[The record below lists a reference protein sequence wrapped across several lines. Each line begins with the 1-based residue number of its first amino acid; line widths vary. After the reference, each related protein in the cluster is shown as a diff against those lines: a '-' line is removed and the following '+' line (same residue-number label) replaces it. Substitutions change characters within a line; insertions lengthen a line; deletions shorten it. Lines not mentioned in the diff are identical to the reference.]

1 MKNYFRFVVFALLG
15 LLNAQWAS
23 AQTVTVSPTTGK
35 LVAASTY
42 EGEVGFENGWS
53 SLWRHEQLPL
63 SFSVAD
69 DDQLTL
75 GGEIS
80 NPAGNINV
88 IGNNLVL
95 MGGMNPDLYC
105 VLSLPKG
112 YRFKKYKIVLLNNLI
127 GTNVGEDQTI
137 ASGGT
142 KVMYETDNTYN
153 TSNFK
158 ANTNEMGGTNSST
171 EYVLERTSLV
181 KSDMSNQLYFRITH
195 TNAQFYGVTIKSFEV
210 EFTAEGEFDAEVA
223 PYEIGP
229 ATSLV
234 EAPFLTS
241 KMDIGAVQ
249 PQTKNG
255 KTYYAYNYL
264 NVQDMEAFTYLY
276 QDDAITDGHPSSTA
290 STQKN
295 ITPVSVDGN
304 MRYALKNDIYYIES
318 PVEIHSQTGLAS
330 PIGYRITG
338 AHFECL
344 WSNTTVPSG
353 TKTFNACEISYTNN
367 GQTYY
372 LNGELQFT
380 TESFSWEIDDMGNLC
395 NGKRFLA
402 CHGERDVR
410 DLSYS
415 TIKDNQYNLRRDTD
429 GKIYY
434 TSSSNTKYYLQW
446 YNGTYATT
454 YQNREYYRWDGDYA
468 TIGPKMVKSTNTYS
482 SRDYESF
489 NFGSYWNPNYVRCY
503 GCYRSNYTA
512 TSTYHEGREI
522 EYGGFTPGSY
532 TLKVYDKTGTSV
544 VFSKTVSSAADLAG
558 DAGKFD
564 LTGLNNDAVKF
575 AIEGLTGNNQAL
587 ISVTLTMET
596 LNPYINKIDIF
607 AQDASETLK
616 LTQTFTANDF
626 SVSGGAFKFYIPT
639 DYSTSDI
646 HFSFRDL
653 YSNDG
658 DETYIDS
665 ENKPGTGH
673 ARYSFVSSP
682 YFQAFDEVKGNS
694 TTQIEGAGYDMVDTQ
709 SDEGLYDTRYSA
721 DIPSPTKLY
730 ANVVGNIRFKFNNAE
745 NLSNTSGAT
754 EKDYLVEYPFSAPAY
769 LLSTDPDA
777 EEGEE
782 AATGAFE
789 ELVLNAQDEAT
800 RSDIVYLFTADE
812 TRYNIAPSKK
822 WQHRSYAFYRMDIEL
837 EAARYNADLAWT
849 KLYDHTCYADKDK
862 NNKDV
867 DADKSMWGLKLGTKD
882 ENGNKVEGYLSA
894 GEIAQAVAASFT
906 STGTNH
912 PTSQDQILY
921 VDASDLKTV
930 VSSQDEDGNPFTI
943 ENLNAMFAPNSLFFL
958 PKNMTSTANNIAYKT
973 SSGSY
978 NAARNI
984 VLVDRKPFYSP
995 YDIQVG
1001 AAPNY
1006 AMYTREITWQ
1016 SQGRNSLAT
1025 VILPFTI
1032 AVTEDGV
1039 HTEPAASPYSGCTF
1053 TVNKMNSDNCMSVD
1067 QAVDT
1072 EARDF
1077 YATGYFTPIT
1087 GVKEVD
1093 ANKPYMIKVTT
1104 PPSDENVPF
1113 AVTQYG
1119 ALVKATTDM
1128 TKDTGTADN
1137 PTPDRYTFKGESAT
1151 GKIVTSGISFQ
1162 NYGSFSGKKLTAN
1175 SGYFYFA
1182 GGKYL
1187 NSKNIRPEVSQYLY
1201 MYPFRGYYTYTG
1213 GGTGNAKMMLGFDVV
1228 FGENTT
1234 TGIADLTDEAVAD
1247 LVAIPGRG
1255 SITFKASAD
1264 NDVQIVKANGMAA
1277 GRVLI
1282 SAGETKTINIPAG
1295 LYIVNGA
1302 KLIVK

>member
-1 MKNYFRFVVFALLG
+1 MLL
-15 LLNAQWAS
+15 LLLLVAGVTNTLAQN
-23 AQTVTVSPTTGK
+23 VTVSPTTGK
-35 LVAASTY
+35 LVAAATA
-42 EGEVGFENGWS
+42 GNEVGFENGWS

-88 IGNNLVL
+88 IGNNLVI
-95 MGGMNPDLYC
+95 MGGMEPDLYC

-112 YRFKKYKIVLLNNLI
+112 YRIKKYKIVLLNNLI
-127 GTNVGEDQTI
+127 GTSVAQNQTI

-142 KVMYETDNTYN
+142 KVMYETDSTYN

-158 ANTNEMGGTNSST
+158 AKTNAMGTSNSST

-181 KSDMSNQLYFRITH
+181 KSDMSNQLYFRVTH
-195 TNAQFYGVTIKSFEV
+195 TNTEFYALTIKSFEV

-295 ITPVSVDGN
+295 ITPVSVDGK
-304 MRYALKNDIYYIES
+304 MRYALKNDIYYVEA

-330 PIGYRITG
+330 PVGYRITG

-344 WSNTTVPSG
+344 WSNTTVTSG
-353 TKTFNACEISYTNN
+353 TKTINACEISYTNN

-380 TESFSWEIDDMGNLC
+380 TESFSWEIDDMGNIC

-415 TIKDNQYNLRRDTD
+415 TIKDNRYNLRRESD
-429 GKIYY
+429 GKISY

-446 YNGTYATT
+446 YNGTYIGE
-454 YQNREYYRWDGDYA
+454 YNNREWYYWQGDYA
-468 TIGPKMVKSTNTYS
+468 TYGPKMVKSTNTYNT
-482 SRDYESF
+482 RDYHDFWSGY
-489 NFGSYWNPNYVRCY
+489 NRIRCY
-503 GCYRSNYTA
+503 GCYRSDYTA

-532 TLKVYDKTGTSV
+532 TLKVYDKTGTTE

-575 AIEGLTGNNQAL
+575 AIEDLTGNNQAL
-587 ISVTLTMET
+587 VSVTLTMET

-607 AQDASETLK
+607 AEDATKNLK
-616 LTQTFTANDF
+616 LTQTFTASDF
-626 SVSGGAFKFYIPT
+626 SVSGGAFKFYIPI
-639 DYSTSDI
+639 DYSESDI

-694 TTQIEGAGYDMVDTQ
+694 TTQIEGAGYNMVDTQ

-754 EKDYLVEYPFSAPAY
+754 EKDYLVEYPFSVPAY

-777 EEGEE
+777 EAGEE

-789 ELVLNAQDEAT
+789 ELVLNAKDEAT

-837 EAARYNADLAWT
+837 ESARYNADLTWT
-849 KLYDHTCYADKDK
+849 KIYDENKTCYADQDENGKDI
-862 NNKDV
+862 
-867 DADKSMWGLKLGTKD
+867 DASKSMWGVKLGTKD
-882 ENGNKVEGYLSA
+882 ENGNKVEGYLSV
-894 GEIAQAVAASFT
+894 GEIAQSIAAAFT
-906 STGTNH
+906 SAGTNH
-912 PTSQDQILY
+912 PTSHDQILY

-930 VSSQDEDGNPFTI
+930 VSSQDADGNPVTVESI
-943 ENLNAMFAPNSLFFL
+943 NALLAPNSLFFL

-973 SSGSY
+973 STGSF
-978 NAARNI
+978 NAGRNI
-984 VLVDRKPFYSP
+984 VLTDRKPFYSP
-995 YDIQVG
+995 YDIQVS

-1006 AMYTREITWQ
+1006 AMYTRNVTWAKNGKVTNATLLVPFQIGVDAKGLHDDGEGNKFTVHQIAGDKALSPTATKEID
-1016 SQGRNSLAT
+1016 NIH
-1025 VILPFTI
+1025 VLP
-1032 AVTEDGV
+1032 VEGV
-1039 HTEPAASPYSGCTF
+1039 KTTEPNVPY
-1053 TVNKMNSDNCMSVD
+1053 VVSVSADD
-1067 QAVDT
+1067 QPT
-1072 EARDF
+1072 
-1077 YATGYFTPIT
+1077 
-1087 GVKEVD
+1087 D
-1093 ANKPYMIKVTT
+1093 ANTSFVVKQT
-1104 PPSDENVPF
+1104 
-1113 AVTQYG
+1113 G
-1119 ALVKATTDM
+1119 ALLKATTSRDED
-1128 TKDTGTADN
+1128 TYEFTGKSGNGISGKTGVTFTPTGT
-1137 PTPDRYTFKGESAT
+1137 Y
-1151 GKIVTSGISFQ
+1151 
-1162 NYGSFSGKKLTAN
+1162 SGKVIPRDENKTLYYFGKNMFLKLGTLTSAN
-1175 SGYFYFA
+1175 
-1182 GGKYL
+1182 
-1187 NSKNIRPEVSQYLY
+1187 LY
-1201 MYPFRGYYTYTG
+1201 MYPFRAYFRTSGDSP
-1213 GGTGNAKMMLGFDVV
+1213 AKQLNIFL
-1228 FGENTT
+1228 GENTNP
-1234 TGIADLTDEAVAD
+1234 TGINEVETETMFVDPNAPIYDVY
-1247 LVAIPGRG
+1247 GRK
-1255 SITFKASAD
+1255 I
-1264 NDVQIVKANGMAA
+1264 ANSVREIA
-1277 GRVLI
+1277 GKKLPRGIYV
-1282 SAGETKTINIPAG
+1282 
-1295 LYIVNGA
+1295 VNGA
-1302 KLIVK
+1302 KFNVK

>member
-1 MKNYFRFVVFALLG
+1 MLL
-15 LLNAQWAS
+15 LLLLVAGVTNTLAQN
-23 AQTVTVSPTTGK
+23 VTVSPTTGK

-69 DDQLTL
+69 DDQLTP

-80 NPAGNINV
+80 NPAGNISVN
-88 IGNNLVL
+88 GSNLVL
-95 MGGMNPDLYC
+95 QAGVHPDLYC

-112 YRFKKYKIVLLNNLI
+112 YRFKKYKIVLLNNLNGVTVNTTEFDTGI
-127 GTNVGEDQTI
+127 
-137 ASGGT
+137 T
-142 KVMYETDNTYN
+142 KVMYETDSTYN

-158 ANTNEMGGTNSST
+158 AKTNSMGGTNSST

-181 KSDMSNQLYFRITH
+181 KSDMGNQLYFRMTH
-195 TNAQFYGVTIKSFEV
+195 SADGSYGVTIKSFEV
-210 EFTAEGEFDAEVA
+210 EFTAEGEFNADVA

-234 EAPFLTS
+234 QAPFLTS

-276 QDDAITDGHPSSTA
+276 QHDAITDGHPSSTA

-295 ITPVSVDGN
+295 ITPVSVDGK

-330 PIGYRITG
+330 PVGYRITG

-344 WSNTTVPSG
+344 WSNTTVTSG
-353 TKTFNACEISYTNN
+353 TKKFNACEISYTNN

-380 TESFSWEIDDMGNLC
+380 TESFSWEIDDMGNIC

-402 CHGERDVR
+402 CHGENDVR

-415 TIKDNQYNLRRDTD
+415 TIKDNRYNLKRDTD

-446 YNGTYATT
+446 YNGTYIGSS
-454 YQNREYYRWDGDYA
+454 NGREYYGWQDQAGVY
-468 TIGPKMVKSTNTYS
+468 IGKEVAKVVKSTNVYTDS
-482 SRDYESF
+482 D
-489 NFGSYWNPNYVRCY
+489 NNWHQVGSYTNWRWVYY
-503 GCYRSNYTA
+503 TGCYRSDYTA

-532 TLKVYDKTGTSV
+532 TLKVYDKTGTSE
-544 VFSKTVSSAADLAG
+544 VFSKTVSSAADLAD

-575 AIEGLTGNNQAL
+575 AIEDLTGNNQAL

-607 AQDASETLK
+607 AQDASNTLK

-639 DYSTSDI
+639 DYSESDI

-658 DETYIDS
+658 DDTYIDS

-694 TTQIEGAGYDMVDTQ
+694 TTQIEGAGYNMVDTQ
-709 SDEGLYDTRYSA
+709 SDDGLYDSRYSA

-754 EKDYLVEYPFSAPAY
+754 NKDYLVEYPFSAPAY
-769 LLSTDPDA
+769 LSSTDPDA

-789 ELVLNAQDEAT
+789 ELVLNASKELQK
-800 RSDIVYLFTADE
+800 SDTVYLFTADE

-837 EAARYNADLAWT
+837 EAARYNADLTWT
-849 KLYDHTCYADKDK
+849 KIYDENKTCYADQDENGKDI
-862 NNKDV
+862 
-867 DADKSMWGLKLGTKD
+867 DASKSMWGVKLGTLD
-882 ENGNKVEGYLSA
+882 ENNKKVEGYLSV
-894 GEIAQAVAASFT
+894 GEIAQSIAAAFT
-906 STGTNH
+906 SAGDNH

-921 VDASDLKTV
+921 VDASDLKTI
-930 VSSQDEDGNPFTI
+930 VSSQNEDGTPFTI
-943 ENLNAMFAPNSLFFL
+943 ESLNAMLAPNSLFFL

-973 SSGSY
+973 STGSF
-978 NAARNI
+978 NAGRNI
-984 VLVDRKPFYSP
+984 VLTDRKPFYSP
-995 YDIQVG
+995 YDIQVS

-1006 AMYTREITWQ
+1006 AMYTREITWAKN
-1016 SQGRNSLAT
+1016 GKVTNAT
-1025 VILPFTI
+1025 LLVPFEI
-1032 AVTEDGV
+1032 AVADGLHDDGEGNKFTV
-1039 HTEPAASPYSGCTF
+1039 HQISGENALSPATKGIDNIHVLPVVGVKKTEPNVPY
-1053 TVNKMNSDNCMSVD
+1053 VVSVSAKD
-1067 QAVDT
+1067 Q
-1072 EARDF
+1072 
-1077 YATGYFTPIT
+1077 PS
-1087 GVKEVD
+1087 D
-1093 ANKPYMIKVTT
+1093 ANTSFVVKQT
-1104 PPSDENVPF
+1104 
-1113 AVTQYG
+1113 G
-1119 ALVKATTDM
+1119 ALLKATTSMDED
-1128 TKDTGTADN
+1128 TYEFTGTSGN
-1137 PTPDRYTFKGESAT
+1137 G
-1151 GKIVTSGISFQ
+1151 TSGKEGVTFTPTGT
-1162 NYGSFSGKKLTAN
+1162 YSGKVIPRDENKTLYYFGKNMFLKLGTLTSAN
-1175 SGYFYFA
+1175 
-1182 GGKYL
+1182 
-1187 NSKNIRPEVSQYLY
+1187 LY
-1201 MYPFRGYYTYTG
+1201 MYPFRAYFRTVGESP
-1213 GGTGNAKMMLGFDVV
+1213 AKQLNIFL
-1228 FGENTT
+1228 GENTNP
-1234 TGIADLTDEAVAD
+1234 TGINEVETETMFVDPNAPVYDVY
-1247 LVAIPGRG
+1247 GRK
-1255 SITFKASAD
+1255 I
-1264 NDVQIVKANGMAA
+1264 ANSVREIA
-1277 GRVLI
+1277 GKKLPRGIYV
-1282 SAGETKTINIPAG
+1282 
-1295 LYIVNGA
+1295 VNGA
-1302 KLIVK
+1302 KFNVK

>member
-1 MKNYFRFVVFALLG
+1 MRKKFTLALLS
-15 LLNAQWAS
+15 LLMVPLAMMAQN
-23 AQTVTVSPTTGK
+23 VTVSPTTGK

-63 SFSVAD
+63 SFAVAD
-69 DDQLTL
+69 DDQLTA

-88 IGNNLVL
+88 VGNNLVI
-95 MGGMNPDLYC
+95 MGGMTADLYC

-112 YRFKKYKIVLLNNLI
+112 YRFKKYKIVLLNNLNGVEVTGQNI
-127 GTNVGEDQTI
+127 PTGV
-137 ASGGT
+137 T

-153 TSNFK
+153 TSSPK
-158 ANTNEMGGTNSST
+158 AQTNSMGGTNSNT
-171 EYVLERTSLV
+171 EYVLERTSLN
-181 KSDMSNQLYFRITH
+181 KSDMSNQLYFRVTH
-195 TNAQFYGVTIKSFEV
+195 NSTNYFGLTIKSFEV
-210 EFTAEGEFDAEVA
+210 EFTAEGEFEASVA
-223 PYEIGP
+223 PEEIGP

-255 KTYYAYNYL
+255 KTFYAYNYV

-290 STQKN
+290 SAQKN
-295 ITPVSVDGN
+295 ITPVSVDGE
-304 MRYALKNDIYYIES
+304 MHYALKNDIYYIES
-318 PVEIHSQTGLAS
+318 PVEVHSQTGLAS
-330 PIGYRITG
+330 PVGYRITG

-344 WSNTTVPSG
+344 WSNTTVASG
-353 TKTFNACEISYTNN
+353 TKTFNACEISCTYN

-380 TESFSWEIDDMGNLC
+380 TESFSWEIDDMGNIC
-395 NGKRFLA
+395 NGKRYLA

-415 TIKDNQYNLRRDTD
+415 SIKDNQYNLRRDTD
-429 GKIYY
+429 GKIFY
-434 TSSSNTKYYLQW
+434 TSSSNTKYYLQC
-446 YNGTYATT
+446 YNGRYVGT

-468 TIGPKMVKSTNTYS
+468 TFGPKMVKSTNTYS
-482 SRDYESF
+482 SNDYVTYTIGY
-489 NFGSYWNPNYVRCY
+489 NRVRCY
-503 GCYRSNYTA
+503 GCYRSNYAA

-532 TLKVYDKTGTSV
+532 TLKVYDKTGTTE

-607 AQDASETLK
+607 AEDATKNLK
-616 LTQTFTANDF
+616 LTQTFTASDF

-639 DYSTSDI
+639 DYSESDI

-694 TTQIEGAGYDMVDTQ
+694 TTQIEGAGYNMVDTQ

-754 EKDYLVEYPFSAPAY
+754 EKSYLEEYPFSVPAY

-777 EEGEE
+777 EAGEE
-782 AATGAFE
+782 AAKGAFE
-789 ELVLNAQDEAT
+789 ELVLNAKDEAT

-837 EAARYNADLAWT
+837 EAARYNADLTWT
-849 KLYDHTCYADKDK
+849 KIYDENKTCYADQDENGKDI
-862 NNKDV
+862 
-867 DADKSMWGLKLGTKD
+867 DASKSMWGVKLGTKD
-882 ENGNKVEGYLSA
+882 EQGNIVEGYLSV
-894 GEIAQAVAASFT
+894 GEIDQSIKDAFT
-906 STGTNH
+906 SAGTNH

-921 VDASDLKTV
+921 VDGSDLKTI
-930 VSSQDEDGNPFTI
+930 VSSQDEDGNPVTVESI
-943 ENLNAMFAPNSLFFL
+943 NAMLAPNSLFFL

-984 VLVDRKPFYSP
+984 VLVDRKPFFSP

-1006 AMYTREITWQ
+1006 AMYTRNVTWQ
-1016 SQGRNSLAT
+1016 KNGKATNASLI
-1025 VILPFTI
+1025 VPFQI
-1032 AVTEDGV
+1032 AVDDEGKHDDGEGNV
-1039 HTEPAASPYSGCTF
+1039 FYVYQIQSDGDCLSENPQADDDFLHMLPLEGMKVTEPNVPYVVS
-1053 TVNKMNSDNCMSVD
+1053 
-1067 QAVDT
+1067 
-1072 EARDF
+1072 
-1077 YATGYFTPIT
+1077 
-1087 GVKEVD
+1087 VKEAPDD
-1093 ANKPYMIKVTT
+1093 ANVSFVVKQP
-1104 PPSDENVPF
+1104 
-1113 AVTQYG
+1113 G
-1119 ALVKATTDM
+1119 ALLKATTE
-1128 TKDTGTADN
+1128 KDDNYEFTG
-1137 PTPDRYTFKGESAT
+1137 AT
-1151 GKIVTSGISFQ
+1151 GNGKDSKTSVTFTMKGSYSGQKISKADRDVFYFAKNMFFDIKSLSSWITDLYVYPFRAYFDYEAEGAKTFNSLDIFFGENFEVDGIEAVESEPIAVDADAPVYDVQGRMISTSVRELA
-1162 NYGSFSGKKLTAN
+1162 GKKLA
-1175 SGYFYFA
+1175 
-1182 GGKYL
+1182 
-1187 NSKNIRPEVSQYLY
+1187 
-1201 MYPFRGYYTYTG
+1201 RGIY
-1213 GGTGNAKMMLGFDVV
+1213 V
-1228 FGENTT
+1228 
-1234 TGIADLTDEAVAD
+1234 
-1247 LVAIPGRG
+1247 
-1255 SITFKASAD
+1255 
-1264 NDVQIVKANGMAA
+1264 
-1277 GRVLI
+1277 
-1282 SAGETKTINIPAG
+1282 
-1295 LYIVNGA
+1295 VNG
-1302 KLIVK
+1302 VKFTVK